1 MIKHG
6 YTSEFEIIDD
16 HRAGNIVVNLTGR
29 LKKGG
34 VTSPRFDVHL
44 KDLEKWQNNLLP
56 SHRFGFTV
64 LENSAGIT
72 DRCKKKHTQE
82 GNTQE
87 GRFLRFSF

>member
-34 VTSPRFDVHL
+34 VTSQRFDVQL
-44 KDLEKWQNNLLP
+44 KDLEKWPNNLLP
-56 SHRFGFTV
+56 SHQFGFTV
-64 LENSAGIT
+64 LENSAGFT
-72 DRCKKKHTQE
+72 DRCKKKTHRKE
-82 GNTQE
+82 K
-87 GRFLRFSF
+87 S